1 MPTPSPV
8 RCAVIGTKNIA
19 GQHIPVLQALPEA
32 EVAALCDIDAE
43 AVGETSRRF
52 GVAQTFNSVDELMAW
67 GEFDA
72 VYVLVSVMAVAE
84 VAERFIRAGSS
95 DVS

>member
-1 MPTPSPV
+1 MPEPDPV

-43 AVGETSRRF
+43 AVGETSRRI
-52 GVAQTFNSVDELMAW
+52 W
-67 GEFDA
+67 GGA
-72 VYVLVSVMAVAE
+72 
-84 VAERFIRAGSS
+84 
-95 DVS
+95 DV